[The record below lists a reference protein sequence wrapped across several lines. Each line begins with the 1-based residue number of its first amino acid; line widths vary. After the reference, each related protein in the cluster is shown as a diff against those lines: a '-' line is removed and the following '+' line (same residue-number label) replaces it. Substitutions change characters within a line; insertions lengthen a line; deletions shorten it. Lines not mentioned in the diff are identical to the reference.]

1 METHKAT
8 INREENTN
16 IEFSINGKTLK
27 INLTEDKPKEVK
39 NTFNE
44 LLLELK
50 KGEFNFELDDEEQD
64 LFYHISNEYI
74 SQLNAELSSVYKELE
89 DYDLI
94 EAHSNEEEE

>member
-16 IEFSINGKTLK
+16 LEFSINGKTLK

-50 KGEFNFELDDEEQD
+50 KGESRKITEKDFSVLCANCHRMIHRLDDSSD
-64 LFYHISNEYI
+64 LEKLKRLIK
-74 SQLNAELSSVYKELE
+74 NA
-89 DYDLI
+89 
-94 EAHSNEEEE
+94 